1 MLASVVEVDG
11 LASVPS
17 KWTPTMKGETLVNT
31 VTEVLASGGRVSF
44 PPQYLKQYAVLI
56 YKSDY

>member
-44 PPQYLKQYAVLI
+44 PPQYLKQ
-56 YKSDY
+56 